1 MGSSLCGWRCVR
13 LSLRREEEEDE
24 LFPVGNDAGDSTMGR
39 DGGEQSEGARGKG
52 GFRERHFD

>member
-1 MGSSLCGWRCVR
+1 M
-13 LSLRREEEEDE
+13 SLRREEEEDE